1 MRLFRQPAFLAVA
14 LSHFSVDVLNGHLG
28 VLLAVL
34 SVPLRLNNASIG
46 LIATTFTVVGSL
58 SQPVFGWLSDRYG
71 GRWTTA
77 GGVLWMAFFFSL
89 FAITPGYW
97 PLACLIIG
105 SLGSAAFHPPGA
117 TKAAQVG
124 HVHMAGQAAT
134 AASLFFLFG
143 QGGLSVGPAIGG
155 FIVDHLDRMGILIVT
170 ALIVPVGVFAAWV
183 FRPSGNI
190 APVAAREKRGGAA
203 AALPQPEIVL
213 FIVVLALSGF
223 RAWGQ
228 SAMTTF
234 LPKFLHDQNITA
246 TVYGFV
252 VALFMGGSAIG
263 GVVGGILGDRWGR
276 IRTITLSFA
285 LSIAP
290 FYFLPLASGAWLHM
304 LAGLAGFLNG
314 GPHSVLV
321 TMAQRA
327 LPGRGSL
334 ASGISLGFMFTA
346 GALGTY
352 FSGLVA
358 DRIGLAH
365 TLQLN
370 ALIAATTM
378 LLSLL
383 LIFQRKPAP
392 IIVAAGD

>member
-1 MRLFRQPAFLAVA
+1 VA
-14 LSHFSVDVLNGHLG
+14 
-28 VLLAVL
+28 
-34 SVPLRLNNASIG
+34 
-46 LIATTFTVVGSL
+46 T
-58 SQPVFGWLSDRYG
+58 
-71 GRWTTA
+71 
-77 GGVLWMAFFFSL
+77 
-89 FAITPGYW
+89 
-97 PLACLIIG
+97 
-105 SLGSAAFHPPGA
+105 
-117 TKAAQVG
+117 
-124 HVHMAGQAAT
+124 
-134 AASLFFLFG
+134 
-143 QGGLSVGPAIGG
+143 
-155 FIVDHLDRMGILIVT
+155 
-170 ALIVPVGVFAAWV
+170 
-183 FRPSGNI
+183 
-190 APVAAREKRGGAA
+190 REKRGAA
-203 AALPQPEIVL
+203 ATALPQPEIVL
-213 FIVVLALSGF
+213 FIVVLVLSGF

-285 LSIAP
+285 LSITP
-290 FYFLPLASGAWLHM
+290 FYFLPLASGAWLYV

-370 ALIAATTM
+370 ALIAATTT

-383 LIFQRKPAP
+383 LILQRKPAR
-392 IIVAAGD
+392 IVIATGD